1 MKLDYTRLSKNI
13 SRALRHA
20 PWIYELELDEEG
32 WTDIENLLEGLR
44 SEKSVWKNL
53 SIEDLHKMIFLGDK
67 KRFQIENN
75 KIRALYGHSLPGK
88 INKTPATPP
97 EILYHGTAPKIV
109 EQILREGLKPMNR
122 QYVHLSAD
130 KATALSVGKRKAQ
143 LPVILKILALQG
155 SQNGVNFYQ
164 GNDLIWLADTVPS
177 QFIIYNE

>member
-13 SRALRHA
+13 SRALRHQ

-32 WTDIENLLEGLR
+32 WTDIENLLQGLR

-53 SIEDLHKMIFLGDK
+53 SIDDLQEMIKLADK

-88 INKTPATPP
+88 INKSESTPP
-97 EILYHGTAPKIV
+97 EILYHGTSPKIID
-109 EQILREGLKPMNR
+109 QIRQEGLKPMNR
-122 QYVHLSAD
+122 QYVHLSTD
-130 KATALSVGKRKAQ
+130 EETALSVGKRKAKQ
-143 LPVILKILALQG
+143 PVILKILALQG